1 MDRILCLVRA
11 DSTAHALQ
19 RLAALGPVEAV
30 IADLGQPGL
39 GLSPEDYRRLSSQVD
54 CIIHCGAEVN
64 WLKRY
69 ERLAETNVG
78 GVLEVLRL
86 AALGGAGVVIASTLP
101 ETVPTTGYNRAK
113 LVAESVAIRFREQT
127 GIDLNILRCGDISAP
142 VQAYACDRINP
153 DDYVG
158 LMIRSCLALRAW
170 PAQSDWSLNL
180 TPVDHVARVF
190 GHCALGKPTMHSTSI
205 HHLYNPQSTR
215 WEQICTWIQTL
226 LGRDRFTALPLAQWR
241 VRLEA
246 QAPGNAVLQ
255 RTLLIHIG
263 QSYADHG
270 AWAGLRH
277 QQPPP
282 PIERQRWKNE
292 CAGR

>member
-1 MDRILCLVRA
+1 MIVRHLHQAAGVERVLCLVRA
-11 DSTAHALQ
+11 EGTAHAQQ
-19 RLAALGPVEAV
+19 RVADLGPVEAV
-30 IADLGQPGL
+30 VANLGQPGL
-39 GLSPEDYRRLSSQVD
+39 GLSPEDYRRLSSEVD

-113 LVAESVAIRFREQT
+113 LVAERVAIRFREQT

-142 VQAYACDRINP
+142 IQASACDRINP

-158 LMIRSCLALRAW
+158 LMIRSCLALKAW

-180 TPVDHVARVF
+180 TPVDHVARIFV
-190 GHCALGKPTMHSTSI
+190 HCALGESTTHSTSI

-215 WEQICTWIQTL
+215 WEQICSWIQTL
-226 LGRDRFTALPLAQWR
+226 LGTERFTALPLAQWR

-246 QAPGNAVLQ
+246 KRPATQCYSV
-255 RTLLIHIG
+255 R
-263 QSYADHG
+263 
-270 AWAGLRH
+270 
-277 QQPPP
+277 
-282 PIERQRWKNE
+282 
-292 CAGR
+292 C